1 MVVGISVSSQATS
14 IDTGVKPLFRLP
26 VSAVNAAGVK
36 SMTRFEAHFPPQQ
49 VRSPQNR
56 SVCGPQSAIDVTI
69 RFPVHRLVVA
79 CLKPQ
84 VRRDIPVIPQVSGW
98 VMA

>member
-1 MVVGISVSSQATS
+1 VEVISVSSQATS
-14 IDTGVKPLFRLP
+14 IDTGDKPLLRLRP
-26 VSAVNAAGVK
+26 SALNAAGVK
-36 SMTRFEAHFPPQQ
+36 SMTRFEAQFPPQQ
-49 VRSPQNR
+49 ERSPQNR

-79 CLKPQ
+79 CRKPQ
-84 VRRDIPVIPQVSGW
+84 VRRDIPVIPQLSGR

>member
-1 MVVGISVSSQATS
+1 ME
-14 IDTGVKPLFRLP
+14 TGDKPLFRLRP
-26 VSAVNAAGVK
+26 SALNAAGVK
-36 SMTRFEAHFPPQQ
+36 SMTRFEAQFPPQQ

-56 SVCGPQSAIDVTI
+56 SVCGPQSAIDVTT
-69 RFPVHRLVVA
+69 RLPVHRLVVA
-79 CLKPQ
+79 CWKPH